1 MTRERKR
8 QLFSLLIIGI
18 LAVVAVWFNTP
29 WRPQVQIGSFERDLS
44 LRLGLDLQGGSHLIY
59 RADIKGVPEAEIE
72 EAVAGVR
79 DVIERRVNAFGISQP
94 IVQTSKVGEER
105 RIVVELAG
113 VHNPE
118 TAISLIGATPQLDF
132 RKEVSATVNVDDQT
146 GITGPTFERTALT
159 GRHLKRATVD
169 FDQVLGAPQVGLEFD
184 GEGSDL
190 FAALTRESVG
200 KRVAI
205 YLDGIPISAP
215 VVQTEITNG
224 QAIISGGFSL
234 EEAKQL
240 ARNLRAG
247 ALPVP
252 IELIG
257 QQTIGPTL
265 GRLSIQ
271 ESIAAG
277 LLGLIAVAAWMITF
291 YRLPGL
297 IASIA
302 LVLYAVFFLAIIRA
316 LGVTMTLAGVAGFIL
331 SIGMAVDANVLI
343 FERLRENLR
352 AGKTIRYA
360 LTDGFRE
367 AWSSIRDSNVTGLLS
382 AIIMY
387 YFGSSIIRGFAVTLA
402 IGTLLSMFT
411 AITITRALLH
421 LVMAWKATHR
431 PFLLAVKSMK
441 AL

>member
-1 MTRERKR
+1 MV
-8 QLFSLLIIGI
+8 
-18 LAVVAVWFNTP
+18 LAALAGWLNSP
-29 WRPQVQIGSFERDLS
+29 WRPHLRLGSFERDLR
-44 LRLGLDLQGGSHLIY
+44 LHLGLDLQGGSHLIY
-59 RADIKGVPEAEIE
+59 RADTRGVAEADRR

-79 DVIERRVNAFGISQP
+79 DVIERRVNAFGISEP
-94 IVQTSKVGEER
+94 IVQATHVGEEE

-113 VHNPE
+113 VHNPNE
-118 TAISLIGATPQLDF
+118 AIALIGATPQLDF
-132 RKEVSATVNVDDQT
+132 REETAIPQPENQAEVA
-146 GITGPTFERTALT
+146 GPAFVRTSLT
-159 GRHLKRATVD
+159 GRHLQAAAVD
-169 FDQVLGAPQVGLEFD
+169 FDQTLGVPQVALEFD
-184 GEGSDL
+184 SEGTKL
-190 FAALTRESVG
+190 FAELTKKNLG
-200 KRVAI
+200 KRIAI

-215 VVQTEITNG
+215 TVQAEITNG
-224 QAIISGGFSL
+224 RAVISGGFTL

-265 GRLSIQ
+265 GKISLQ
-271 ESIAAG
+271 ESVAAG
-277 LLGLIAVAAWMITF
+277 SLGLVAVAVWMIVF

-297 IASIA
+297 FASLA
-302 LVLYAVFFLAIIRA
+302 LVLYAIFFLSIMR
-316 LGVTMTLAGVAGFIL
+316 LLPVTLTLAGVAGFIL

-352 AGKTIRYA
+352 AGKTLRFA

-382 AIIMY
+382 AVIMY

-411 AITITRALLH
+411 AISITRTLLG
-421 LVMAWKATHR
+421 LGLTWKR
-431 PFLLAVKSMK
+431 IPRFFLL
-441 AL
+441 